1 MDISGEGYRVSYDP
15 ASVVVSFQGTLR
27 LRGMDEYAPITQL
40 LNDLVGQKRDKV
52 TLDLCELRF
61 LNSSGIN
68 VLMRF
73 IINIRDQGHSHV
85 VVYGSSQ
92 IPWQGKSLNNLQR
105 LLPSLQLEFK

>member
-1 MDISGEGYRVSYDP
+1 MDISGDGYRVSYDP
-15 ASVVVSFQGTLR
+15 ASVLVSFQGTLR

-40 LNDLVGQKRDKV
+40 LNDLVDKRSNKI
-52 TLDLCELRF
+52 TLDLCDLRF

-73 IINIRDQGHSHV
+73 IINMRDQGQSQV

-105 LLPSLQLEFK
+105 LMPELRLEFK